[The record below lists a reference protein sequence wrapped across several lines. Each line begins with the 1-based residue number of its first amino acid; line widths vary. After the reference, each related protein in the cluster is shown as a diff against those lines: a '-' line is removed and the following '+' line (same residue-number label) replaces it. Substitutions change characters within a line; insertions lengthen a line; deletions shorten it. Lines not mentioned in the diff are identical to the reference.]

1 MKTLNQILKECPKHD
16 TAILQYNSFVYGIQ
30 HFVVDEIQIRWIQL
44 CVARGEIRHDRVH
57 IISNGRTVSCFREDG
72 ILTNPLEGNT
82 MSLADDLKP
91 LFLLMREDYYK

>member
-16 TAILQYNSFVYGIQ
+16 TAILQYRYSSGYVE
-30 HFVVDEIQIRWIQL
+30 HFEVNEIQIRWIQC
-44 CVARGEIRHDRVH
+44 CVAKGEIPHDRVH

-82 MSLADDLKP
+82 MSLADDLTP
-91 LFLLMREDYYK
+91 LFPLLLENSYK